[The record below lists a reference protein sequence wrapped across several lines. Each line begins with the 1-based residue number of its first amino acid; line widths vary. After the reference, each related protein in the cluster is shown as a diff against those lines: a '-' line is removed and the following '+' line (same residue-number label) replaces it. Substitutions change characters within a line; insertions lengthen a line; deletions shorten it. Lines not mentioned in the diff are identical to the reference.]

1 MRRGGVK
8 EFISRNALI
17 LALALICVGLAI
29 FTPSFVTPNNLTN
42 LARRISAVSIVAVG
56 ETLVIITAG
65 IDLSVGSVAALSAVV
80 SGITIKTYG
89 FSVPMGVLAGAL
101 AGLMCGLINGLLATK
116 GRIPSFIVTLG
127 MMLAARGTAHLLTG
141 GSRISG
147 LPEGFRFLGG
157 TESWYVP
164 FFVTLAI
171 VGAFAVF
178 LLYTR
183 FGREIYATGGNL
195 TGARLSGVPVDRV
208 RIGAF
213 ALGGMLAGFGGVL
226 LASRT
231 GVADPTMA
239 EGMELDAIAACVVG
253 GASLMGGEGGAV
265 GALIG
270 ALIIGILI
278 NICQLNGMPDEWQRI
293 AVGVLIIVLV
303 FFDNARKRRAGKLI
317 D

>member
-1 MRRGGVK
+1 VK
-8 EFISRNALI
+8 QFVSRNALI
-17 LALALICVGLAI
+17 LALALVCVGLAI

-80 SGITIKTYG
+80 SGLTIKTYG
-89 FSVPMGVLAGAL
+89 FSVPLGILAGAL
-101 AGLMCGLINGLLATK
+101 AGLTCGLINGVLATK

-164 FFVTLAI
+164 FFVTLSI

-178 LLYTR
+178 LRYTR

-270 ALIIGILI
+270 ALIIGTLI

-303 FFDNARKRRAGKLI
+303 FFDNARKRRAGKLL

>member
-1 MRRGGVK
+1 MK
-8 EFISRNALI
+8 QFISRNALI
-17 LALALICVGLAI
+17 LLLAAVCVCLAI
-29 FTPSFVTPNNLTN
+29 FTTSFLTPNNLTN

-65 IDLSVGSVAALSAVV
+65 IDLSVGSVAAFSAVV
-80 SGITIKTYG
+80 AGLTIKDYSFPVSLG
-89 FSVPMGVLAGAL
+89 IACGAL
-101 AGLMCGLINGLLATK
+101 AGLGCGLVNGLLATK

-127 MMLAARGTAHLLTG
+127 MMLAARGGAHLLTG

-147 LPEGFRFLGG
+147 LPQGFRFLGG
-157 TESWYVP
+157 TEAWYVP
-164 FFVTLAI
+164 FIVTLLI
-171 VGAFAVF
+171 VAVFAVF
-178 LLYTR
+178 LQYTR
-183 FGREIYATGGNL
+183 FGREIYASGGNL
-195 TGARLSGVPVDRV
+195 TGARLSGINVDSV

-213 ALGGMLAGFGGVL
+213 ALCGLLAGFGGVL

-231 GVADPTMA
+231 GVSDPTMA

-270 ALIIGILI
+270 ALLIGILI
-278 NICQLNGMPDEWQRI
+278 NICQLNGMSDEWQRI
-293 AVGVLIIVLV
+293 VVGVLIVVLV
-303 FFDNARKRRAGKLI
+303 YIDNMRKRRAGKLK